1 AGGALHCPRHH
12 QRPDAGPR
20 SERSRGRRDHGPGVG
35 AGGAA
40 GRDDSVLADRG
51 ADAGRPAPDLAGRAG
66 RARRRIRRPRG
77 GAPGTGRGNE
87 MTDSTIGIER
97 IGPARRRALV
107 LLVLAG
113 AGLAATAEA
122 AQVRTTSSTGLF
134 TLPEGHSAT
143 LTLVETG
150 GSAAGPSAV
159 VLELLGAA
167 DQVLARQSAQLRPGH
182 PVQLR
187 LESPRDVGERIRARA
202 RVTTGDANRAS

>member
-1 AGGALHCPRHH
+1 
-12 QRPDAGPR
+12 
-20 SERSRGRRDHGPGVG
+20 
-35 AGGAA
+35 
-40 GRDDSVLADRG
+40 
-51 ADAGRPAPDLAGRAG
+51 
-66 RARRRIRRPRG
+66 
-77 GAPGTGRGNE
+77 

-202 RVTTGDANRAS
+202 RVTTGDANRASAPILTLEVHNDQTLDTFAVERCRMKFDPKGTGGEVLGNCGGCETTTTFDH